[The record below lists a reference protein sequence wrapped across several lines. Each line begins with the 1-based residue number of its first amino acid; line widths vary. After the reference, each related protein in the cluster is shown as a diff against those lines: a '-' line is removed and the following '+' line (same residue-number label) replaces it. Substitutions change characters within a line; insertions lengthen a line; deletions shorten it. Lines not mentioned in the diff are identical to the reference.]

1 MGGDGL
7 FYSSVGWWVYW
18 AEVLFLAWLCSGEI
32 AYANRP
38 PSGVTQNRAV
48 GIRYLTCDH
57 GSALP
62 VVADVSIWGQIKI
75 QEASAPGATL
85 ITNEILL

>member
-1 MGGDGL
+1 MLFLAWSLGGK
-7 FYSSVGWWVYW
+7 
-18 AEVLFLAWLCSGEI
+18 VLFLAWSCSGEI

-38 PSGVTQNRAV
+38 HTGGTRNRAV

-57 GSALP
+57 GRALP